1 VAGRSGRS
9 RTTGDAQVLRTQGR
23 GVWWVGD
30 LAREARHERGTKN
43 CFRFRVNLFLNV
55 YVQTLSFTSVTQ
67 LTHSFSTL
75 ALEKAQL
82 AGFPLLQTNIQT
94 EGDPPPLSLSACSF
108 SYKHS
113 PTVKHD
119 GQIKRHGLF
128 LSREEQSHLGFL
140 FVAQRDVGVDCG
152 GVPCPSSVLPDV
164 VDARARGVRVCCR
177 SLPHRV

>member
-1 VAGRSGRS
+1 MQALETTRSI
-9 RTTGDAQVLRTQGR
+9 
-23 GVWWVGD
+23 D
-30 LAREARHERGTKN
+30 LS
-43 CFRFRVNLFLNV
+43 C
-55 YVQTLSFTSVTQ
+55 QTLGTRKNTRMRVIWHAKRDTKEEQKTVSDFVSIFFERLRSNFAFTSVTQ